1 MKFLAFW
8 KLRSKSW
15 GTKTLLVPQPKSWG
29 TSLPR
34 SPRFLRPWIWSP
46 CTARDIDAVERVQRR
61 FSKCSRGYIRY
72 SYPERLH
79 RLQLQSLKLKRL
91 ITDLLW
97 CYKIVSNVNDIHM
110 DKFFVFSTCTYT
122 REHPYKLYKRRSLTS
137 TRANCFAV
145 NASLMFGIHCLPTPY
160 ILHRYLSFADQFVL
174 KANLSSFVKRF

>member
-15 GTKTLLVPQPKSWG
+15 GTNTLLVPQPKSWG

-34 SPRFLRPWIWSP
+34 SPRFLRLWIWSP

-61 FSKCSRGYIRY
+61 FSKCLRGYIRY

-122 REHPYKLYKRRSLTS
+122 REHPYKLCRNVDRVCGWWL
-137 TRANCFAV
+137 V
-145 NASLMFGIHCLPTPY
+145 W
-160 ILHRYLSFADQFVL
+160 DQCKDEMDL
-174 KANLSSFVKRF
+174 CGKQCKIQMGLLNR